1 LRIAVIAFPFAA
13 LEFTGGTFM
22 AIGWLTVL
30 QNVPWTEVINN
41 APKVADG
48 ARKLWNA
55 VGKRAPAAD
64 TSDQAAQPGVSPEA
78 ERIATLEARAAE
90 LEAAVAD
97 LHGQMLASSELIKA
111 LADQNAQLIRHIET
125 NRVRV
130 LWLSAGTAVTAIVA
144 LAGLFLAYSQH
155 GI

>member
-1 LRIAVIAFPFAA
+1 
-13 LEFTGGTFM
+13 M

-55 VGKRAPAAD
+55 VGKRTPATD
-64 TSDQAAQPGVSPEA
+64 TSDQTPQPGFSPEA
-78 ERIATLEARAAE
+78 ERITTLETRTAE

-125 NRVRV
+125 NRVRL
-130 LWLSAGTAVTAIVA
+130 LWLSAGTALASVVA
-144 LAGLFLAYSQH
+144 LAALFLTYSQRV
-155 GI
+155 I